1 MQRVGVVLNMLS
13 EMLPMAGATTPLGK
27 GIMKAIEA
35 LAKEVPP
42 GSVSPA
48 AQGNTLQQAQM
59 KNQQQQATMKQMSPA
74 GGPSQGGGGGQQPPM
89 AA

>member
-1 MQRVGVVLNMLS
+1 MQGVGVVLNKLS

-27 GIMKAIEA
+27 AIMRAIEA

-42 GSVSPA
+42 GTVSPQ
-48 AQGNTLQQAQM
+48 AQSNTLQQMQM
-59 KNQQQQATMKQMSPA
+59 KNQQQQATMKQMNPAA
-74 GGPSQGGGGGQQPPM
+74 GGGAPGGQQPPM